1 MKYNLNNPTL
11 LFFHATWCGHCKKFM
26 PTFDKFAKA
35 INGGKLNIVKFD
47 SDKDKSVVEKF
58 GVQGFPTLMLH
69 DPKSKSFINYTG
81 DRSITDLVKFVN
93 ENTGTNITN

>member
-1 MKYNLNNPTL
+1 
-11 LFFHATWCGHCKKFM
+11 M

-47 SDKDKSVVEKF
+47 SDKDKNVVEQF
-58 GVQGFPTLMLH
+58 GIEGFPTLMLH
-69 DPKSKSFINYTG
+69 DPKSKRFINYSG

-93 ENTGTNITN
+93 ENAGINITN

>member
-1 MKYNLNNPTL
+1 
-11 LFFHATWCGHCKKFM
+11 M

-69 DPKSKSFINYTG
+69 DPKSKSFITYTG